1 MNFGKMKDQ
10 NSFFLHTC
18 IVAIGILL
26 SRITG
31 LMRDVVFASLLGTGI
46 VAEAFYVA
54 FRLPNTFRRIFAE
67 GALSNV
73 FVPLFSAKIQHNRKI
88 ANTFSAKILIILLL
102 SLLVVTLSVE
112 MCMPYV
118 IRVINPGFINDEE
131 KFNLTVKLARITFPY
146 IILISITAFFGSILN
161 SVHSFWQFSIVSVI
175 LNLVLLV
182 GLYLTNNWFSNA
194 GECLSYLLIFAGLL
208 QIVFVAYFCIKK
220 HIFPFY
226 QHTLVKTSHKSQYD
240 QDVKIFLKKLFPAIV
255 SSGILQ
261 VNIFIDGIF
270 ASFFTGA
277 VSYLYYT
284 DRIGQ
289 FPLSI
294 IGYSLSVAILPS
306 LSVAFQQKRKNE
318 IAALQRK
325 SFDVAMFFSIPAMLL
340 ITILSKKIIMLIYQ
354 HGAFDTND
362 TDIVALMLTIY
373 ALSLP
378 FNVLLKIFFSCFYAQ
393 KNTKIPMRIS
403 MVALVFNIV
412 SNVILIKFIDMYCVI
427 VSTTLSSVLS
437 CFMAIY
443 YLYRDKEC
451 YINTECLRSL
461 VRITGL
467 SVCSCVLVPC
477 VFYNFNLIIIL
488 SLVAMVHLALCFYFK
503 VLTLSIITDVLHR

>member
-1 MNFGKMKDQ
+1 
-10 NSFFLHTC
+10 
-18 IVAIGILL
+18 
-26 SRITG
+26 
-31 LMRDVVFASLLGTGI
+31 
-46 VAEAFYVA
+46 
-54 FRLPNTFRRIFAE
+54 
-67 GALSNV
+67 
-73 FVPLFSAKIQHNRKI
+73 
-88 ANTFSAKILIILLL
+88 
-102 SLLVVTLSVE
+102 
-112 MCMPYV
+112 
-118 IRVINPGFINDEE
+118 
-131 KFNLTVKLARITFPY
+131 
-146 IILISITAFFGSILN
+146 
-161 SVHSFWQFSIVSVI
+161 
-175 LNLVLLV
+175 
-182 GLYLTNNWFSNA
+182 
-194 GECLSYLLIFAGLL
+194 
-208 QIVFVAYFCIKK
+208 
-220 HIFPFY
+220 
-226 QHTLVKTSHKSQYD
+226 
-240 QDVKIFLKKLFPAIV
+240 
-255 SSGILQ
+255 
-261 VNIFIDGIF
+261 
-270 ASFFTGA
+270 
-277 VSYLYYT
+277 
-284 DRIGQ
+284 
-289 FPLSI
+289 
-294 IGYSLSVAILPS
+294 
-306 LSVAFQQKRKNE
+306 
-318 IAALQRK
+318 
-325 SFDVAMFFSIPAMLL
+325 MFFSIPAMLL

-461 VRITGL
+461 VRVAGL